1 MRSALP
7 ILLAASA
14 IVGCNSSKTKGSDA
28 VVAAPTQAGA
38 LGAPASTSAVAGI
51 TGVVQERLEASP
63 YCYLRLKTAKG
74 DVWAAVPEAKIEKG
88 TEVTIANPMLMAN
101 FESKTLNRTFAEVF
115 FGTIAP
121 AGAPAGAAAAAPAGM
136 PAGMPAAGNPH
147 AGVAQGTTVEVGKVD
162 KATGADARTV
172 AEVWAQ
178 KAGLKGKT
186 VTIRGKVV
194 KYNAGVMGKN
204 WLHLQDGSG
213 DAKTGTHDITV
224 TSQDPAAKGDTVTIK
239 GTVYLD
245 KDFGSGYSYAVIVE
259 EAKVVKK

>member
-7 ILLAASA
+7 ILLVASA
-14 IVGCNSSKTKGSDA
+14 IIGCNSSKTKGSDA

-38 LGAPASTSAVAGI
+38 AAAAPAAAGI
-51 TGVVQERLEASP
+51 SGVVQERLEAAP
-63 YCYLRLKTAKG
+63 YCYLRLKTANG

-88 TEVTIANPMLMAN
+88 AEVTIANPMLMSN

-121 AGAPAGAAAAAPAGM
+121 AGAAAAVAAPAGM
-136 PAGMPAAGNPH
+136 PPAANPH
-147 AGVAQGTTVEVGKVD
+147 ASVAQGSPMEVGKVD

-172 AEVWAQ
+172 SEVWAQ

-213 DAKTGTHDITV
+213 DAKAGTHDITV

-239 GTVYLD
+239 GTVFLD
-245 KDFGSGYSYAVIVE
+245 KDFGSGYKYAIIVE
-259 EAKVVKK
+259 DAKVVKK